1 MLAGDALQA
10 IAFEILA
17 HPDTHED
24 GAVRAELVRRLAA
37 AAGARGMV
45 GGQMIDLLGP
55 RDDFGGMARM
65 QRMKTGALIACA
77 FEMPLV
83 LARASEAERHALVGF
98 AQDLGL
104 AYQITGDLL
113 ESETP
118 RSWDSPHV
126 KDQVRGKAN
135 YVSLLGAPAARE
147 RLGVLSAQT
156 KAHLDPFGER
166 AVYLRDCVDFVME
179 LRA

>member
-1 MLAGDALQA
+1 MC
-10 IAFEILA
+10 
-17 HPDTHED
+17 
-24 GAVRAELVRRLAA
+24 
-37 AAGARGMV
+37 
-45 GGQMIDLLGP
+45 GGQMIDRLGP
-55 RDDFGGMARM
+55 RDDLGGMARM

-104 AYQITGDLL
+104 AYQITGDLVSA
-113 ESETP
+113 EEGAEAPASEA
-118 RSWDSPHV
+118 HG
-126 KDQVRGKAN
+126 KDQVRGKAS
-135 YVSLLGAPAARE
+135 YVALLGATAARE
-147 RLGVLSAQT
+147 RLGLLAAQT

-179 LRA
+179 MGA

>member
-1 MLAGDALQA
+1 
-10 IAFEILA
+10 
-17 HPDTHED
+17 
-24 GAVRAELVRRLAA
+24 
-37 AAGARGMV
+37 
-45 GGQMIDLLGP
+45 
-55 RDDFGGMARM
+55 MAS
-65 QRMKTGALIACA
+65 
-77 FEMPLV
+77 V
-83 LARASEAERHALVGF
+83 SRASEAERHALVGF

-113 ESETP
+113 ESEAHHACQG
-118 RSWDSPHV
+118 PHG

-147 RLGVLSAQT
+147 RLGVLAAQT